1 MSAGVMV
8 VVLLGAALH
17 ASWNAVVK
25 SGSDKFIDTVLV
37 TASSAILAG
46 LVLPFLSLPAPASW
60 PYAGASVVIHVLYFS
75 FVAAAYRISD
85 MSFAYPLMRGS
96 APLIVALLS
105 AVLVG
110 ERLSPGAWTGVL
122 LICGGVLGLTLAY
135 RRPEGSVV
143 RPTLFALTNAGVIAG
158 YTFVDGV
165 GVRLSGQ
172 AAAYTLWVLLL
183 TAFPIVGWAAARRVR
198 DVRQQF
204 AARWHLGLFGGG
216 CMLGSYAL
224 VLWAMTKAPITPVAA
239 LRETSIVFGMAF
251 AALVLKEPF
260 GWTRRVAAGSIAL
273 GAIALRLA

>member
-1 MSAGVMV
+1 MI
-8 VVLLGAALH
+8 VVLLAAALH
-17 ASWNAVVK
+17 ASWNAIVK
-25 SGSDKFIDTVLV
+25 SGPDKFIDTVLV

-46 LVLPFLSLPAPASW
+46 LVLPFLPLPAPASW
-60 PYAGASVVIHVLYFS
+60 PYAGASVLIHVLYFS

-85 MSFAYPLMRGS
+85 MSFAYPLTRGS

-122 LICGGVLGLTLAY
+122 LICGGVLGLTLTY
-135 RRPEGSVV
+135 RRPESSVV
-143 RPTLFALTNAGVIAG
+143 RPTLFALTNAGVIAV

-198 DVRQQF
+198 DVRQQL

-216 CMLGSYAL
+216 CTLGSYAL
-224 VLWAMTKAPITPVAA
+224 ALWAMTKAPIAPVAA

-251 AALVLKEPF
+251 AAFVLKEPF
-260 GWTRRVAAGSIAL
+260 GWTRQVAAGTIAL